1 MNVAK
6 YSETKLEPQVRAMFT
21 GSVSSATIGDA
32 VDGNSHM
39 NVVRFEAGGRTKWH
53 THPFAQALICVEGKG
68 IVATEAQEHL
78 FEPGDVIIIPSGEKH
93 WHGGT
98 GSTGMT
104 HVNVNGNGE
113 AQILEAVES
122 LRTPNP

>member
-1 MNVAK
+1 VIVAHYK
-6 YSETKLEPQVRAMFT
+6 ETKLEPQVRAMFT
-21 GSVSSATIGDA
+21 GGVSSAAIGDA

-39 NVVRFEAGGRTKWH
+39 NLVKFEAGGRTKWH

-68 IVATEAQEHL
+68 IVATEEKENI
-78 FEPGDVIIIPSGEKH
+78 FEPGDVIIIPQGLKH

-98 GSTGMT
+98 DTTSMA

-113 AQILEAVES
+113 AEILEAVDKI
-122 LRTPNP
+122 RTQNA

>member
-1 MNVAK
+1 VNVAK
-6 YSETKLEPQVRAMFT
+6 YSETKLVPQVRAMFT
-21 GSVSSATIGDA
+21 GGVSSAPIGDA

-39 NVVRFEAGGRTKWH
+39 NVVRFDAGGRTKWH

-68 IVATEAQEHL
+68 IVATEETEHV
-78 FEPGDVIIIPSGEKH
+78 FEPGDVIIIPTGQKH

-98 GSTGMT
+98 QSTGMT

-113 AQILEAVES
+113 AEILEAVES
-122 LRTPNP
+122 IRTQNP